1 MSVDHLYIPRHTLKL
16 LSTTLRE
23 IPELIIDL
31 EVALTKQDR
40 LSMRGGNRK
49 PKRPSEQPLPYS
61 EDASEAGETLH
72 NLLSTWVRAVCEQ
85 RDLEYLPIG
94 YTHRHGDFIGP
105 LAADQKR
112 IPPGYNLGN
121 TPDLSRWLNRHLISL
136 GMTEGADTAVNDILD
151 AVEAIRRIVWP
162 RFREPDN
169 TSRTDAARAT
179 VLNQAGIT
187 AVARELGDEYRHL
200 GARRVKYLCEQ
211 GYARPAPGPWRP
223 DWPTMYVVGDVMDAH
238 LAHPIRPRHTK
249 SSA

>member
-1 MSVDHLYIPRHTLKL
+1 MSDDHLYIPRHTLKL
-16 LSTTLRE
+16 LATTLRE
-23 IPELIIDL
+23 IPELCIDL

-61 EDASEAGETLH
+61 EDASEAGETIH
-72 NLLSTWVRAVCEQ
+72 RVLSTWVRLVCEH
-85 RDLEYLPIG
+85 RGVEYAPIG
-94 YTHRHGDFIGP
+94 YEPGSGKS
-105 LAADQKR
+105 L
-112 IPPGYNLGN
+112 PPGYNADN
-121 TPDLSRWLNRHLISL
+121 TPGLAKWLNRHLISL
-136 GMTEGADTAVNDILD
+136 AMTEGSESAVDEILD
-151 AVEAIRRIVWP
+151 AVEVIRRIIWP

-169 TSRTDAARAT
+169 ASRTDAARAT
-179 VLNQAGIT
+179 VLNQAGI
-187 AVARELGDEYRHL
+187 ASVAKELGDEYRHL

-249 SSA
+249 ESA